1 VRPWFAPSE
10 APLRVAALLAAI
22 SWAVAGCGSAPSDSG
37 SSPVTLVVIPKGTQH
52 EFWKSVHAGA
62 VKAARELGIE
72 MIWKGPVR
80 EDDREAQIAEVE
92 NFVSRGVSGIVLA
105 PVDET
110 ALRVPV
116 ANATRSGIPVVVID
130 SALESEELVSF
141 VATDNLRGG
150 RLAGERMVKAL
161 SGKGR
166 IIVLR
171 HMEGSAST
179 MARVNG
185 FLEVM
190 AKNSGM
196 EVVSSNQFGGTT
208 AETAYRASENLL
220 ARFKS
225 AVDGIFCPN
234 EGTAFGMLRALQD
247 SGLAGKVVFVG
258 FDSSEALVRG
268 LEKGDIDSL
277 VLQDPF
283 NMGYLGVKTMVAHL
297 KKEKV
302 EPRIDTGVTLATREN
317 MNEPAIKELL
327 RPDLERWLN

>member
-1 VRPWFAPSE
+1 MDRE
-10 APLRVAALLAAI
+10 ARLRLGSGLLLLL
-22 SWAVAGCGSAPSDSG
+22 SVLAGCGGGPSG
-37 SSPVTLVVIPKGTQH
+37 SKSAAFTIVVIPKGTQH

-62 VKAARELGIE
+62 VKAARELGVE

-80 EDDREAQIAEVE
+80 EDDREAQVAEVE

-105 PVDET
+105 PVDEK

-130 SALESEELVSF
+130 SALESEDQVSF
-141 VATDNLRGG
+141 VATDNGRGG
-150 RLAGERMVKAL
+150 RLAGERMVTAL
-161 SGKGR
+161 SAKGK
-166 IIVLR
+166 IILLR

-179 MARVNG
+179 MAREKG
-185 FLEVM
+185 FLGVM
-190 AKNSGM
+190 AENPGM

-225 AVDGIFCPN
+225 GSDGVGVDGIFCPN

-247 SGLAGKVVFVG
+247 SGIAGKVVFVG
-258 FDSSEALVRG
+258 FDSSEPLVRG
-268 LEKGDIDSL
+268 LEKGDIDAL

-283 NMGYLGVKTMVAHL
+283 NMGYLGVKTMAAHL
-297 KKEKV
+297 RGEKV
-302 EPRIDTGVTLATREN
+302 EARIDTGVTLATREN
-317 MNEPAIKELL
+317 MNEPAILELL